1 MRGGSG
7 AVELKGRELRGILW
21 LGSDLLNLLQGMES
35 P

>member
-7 AVELKGRELRGILW
+7 RVELKGRELRGILG
-21 LGSDLLNLLQGMES
+21 LGSDPLNLLQGMES